1 MALKIIPRVKVRKDY
16 NGKVV
21 AIKKKLSGYD
31 DASFITMMYEHFQTI
46 LKPEH
51 GISSNFPW
59 CCFLALKWKLSEP
72 LKRNVSPMNKRD
84 FIDIVNRIYNLQDEI
99 SDFFDDKKILLSL
112 RRMIINQQ
120 LYQVPMKLE
129 LNTLARQYYWYCN
142 YYGGYFDKV
151 FQEAHGIKLE
161 SYYKISAYFAMIS
174 CIDNGKESEYI
185 PVNSY
190 LMNLIPS
197 FGAGVVKKYLDL
209 VSVKFN
215 ELRDFMSEFK
225 DIKQRENEYY
235 LDTPMMMKP
244 FILIDEGLII
254 LSKHLL
260 RASLSSLVPTLLKDK
275 HGSSY
280 KDRFAKVMESYIGS
294 ILNELPSKI
303 ISEKEII
310 SIYKQNEVQSKTVD
324 FIVREDVGTVYIDSK
339 AIEPDKIIKHSN
351 SAKSIKDR
359 LANSFIKGVIQG
371 MDCAYNINKIDNK
384 EKSLKDSL
392 IIITHMDHY
401 IPTGKMI
408 EDALDG
414 SFFDIFENRYGEL
427 PINKNRI
434 YYMTIDEFEF
444 MIEVCRNKN
453 ISITSIID
461 SCSDNDAIKSSQK
474 FNVMMHLHKLSPEGI
489 SDRRLIAENRDYLFD
504 DLINSIQETA
514 SVWDG
519 RVEEYFAIRKYLQG

>member
-1 MALKIIPRVKVRKDY
+1 MALKAFPRVKVRKDY

-31 DASFITMMYEHFQTI
+31 YASFITMMYDHFQTI
-46 LKPEH
+46 LKPEL

-84 FIDIVNRIYNLQDEI
+84 FIDIVNRIYNLQNEV
-99 SDFFDDKKILLSL
+99 SGFFDDKKVLLSL

-120 LYQVPMKLE
+120 LYQAPMKLE

-142 YYGGYFDKV
+142 YDGGYFDKV
-151 FQEAHGIKLE
+151 FQETHGITLE
-161 SYYKISAYFAMIS
+161 SYYKISAYFAMMS

-185 PVNSY
+185 PVRLY
-190 LMNLIPS
+190 LIHLIPM
-197 FGAGVVKKYLDL
+197 FGTDIVKKYLDL
-209 VSVKFN
+209 VSVKWN
-215 ELRDFMSEFK
+215 ELRGFMSGFK
-225 DIKQRENEYY
+225 DIKQRESEYY
-235 LDTPMMMKP
+235 LDPPMMMKP

-351 SAKSIKDR
+351 SAKSIKER

-371 MDCAYNINKIDNK
+371 MDCAYNMNEIDKK
-384 EKSLKDSL
+384 EKCIKDSL

-408 EDALDG
+408 EDVLDG
-414 SFFDIFENRYGEL
+414 SFFGMFENKYGEL

-444 MIEVCRNKN
+444 MIEVCCNKN
-453 ISITSIID
+453 VSITSIID
-461 SCSDNDAIKSSQK
+461 SCSDNDAATSSQK
-474 FNVMMHLHKLSPEGI
+474 FNVMMHLHQLSPEGI
-489 SDRRLIAENRDYLFD
+489 SDRKVIVENRDYLFD
-504 DLINSIQETA
+504 DLINSMQK
-514 SVWDG
+514 SSSLWDG
-519 RVEEYFAIRKYLQG
+519 RVKEYLAGFVE